1 MKKTLVFFLFSFFFT
16 EGGFAQNLNIT
27 QRAHVLN
34 PGQTLANIC
43 GYAANGREYA
53 LLGGS
58 KGMIIMDVTN
68 PDAPQK
74 IVQIPG
80 VDNLWK
86 EIKTYKNVAYV
97 TTEGGGGLQI
107 IDLSGL
113 PDTNANAYKAY
124 SYVGDTTR
132 NKVDTSIIRNGSLNA
147 IHSLHVDTTKGF
159 VYLFGGNSLVSNGGA
174 LVLDLKPDAYRPKY
188 AGRFNINTNYRAN
201 YIHDGYVDNDTL
213 FAAMIYNGTFNVV
226 DFRNKLAP
234 IVLASQQTPTTFT
247 HNVWLTP
254 NKKTLLTTDENTNS
268 YLAAYDISNLSSIKL
283 LDKVQNLSSGS
294 IVHNTHILPNG
305 NYAVTS
311 WYKDGINIVDI
322 TRPQNLVVV
331 GTYDT
336 YPQGIGTGFAG
347 AWGVY
352 PFLPSGN
359 LMVSNLDNGDGFFV
373 LTPQYKRACYLEG
386 IVRDSVTRQVLSG
399 VSIKINSTD
408 LDKKAVSDIGGNYRT
423 GQVTP
428 GAFSVTFTLAG
439 YRPKTVNVP
448 LVSGSVSQRD
458 VELVSLL
465 YNRIP
470 ELTTDFHVAASPNP
484 FDESIYVQYRLDNM
498 AGKEAT
504 LHVFDVVGKEVFS
517 QKLNNTEGGLLVKND
532 WAAGVYAIQ
541 IKADGRWS
549 IPIKIVKT
557 R

>member
-1 MKKTLVFFLFSFFFT
+1 MKKTIVFLLISFLFT
-16 EGGFAQNLNIT
+16 EGGFAQNINIT
-27 QRAHVLN
+27 QRSHVLN

-43 GYAANGREYA
+43 GYAINGREYA

-58 KGMIIMDVTN
+58 KGMIIVDVTN
-68 PDAPQK
+68 PDVPKQ

-80 VDNLWK
+80 INNTWK

-113 PDTNANAYKAY
+113 PDTNVTAYKAY
-124 SYVGDTTR
+124 NYVGDTAR
-132 NKVDTSIIRNGSLNA
+132 NKVDTTIIGKMA
-147 IHSLHVDTTKGF
+147 AFHALHVDTTKGF
-159 VYLFGGNSLVSNGGA
+159 VYLFGGNSSVSNGGA

-213 FAAMIYNGTFNVV
+213 FAGMVYNGTFNAI

-234 IVLASQQTPTTFT
+234 VVLASQQTPTAFT

-254 NKKTLLTTDENTNS
+254 NRKTLLTTDENTGS
-268 YLAAYDISNLSSIKL
+268 FLASYDISNLSSIKL
-283 LDKVQNLSSGS
+283 LDKVQNLSTGS

-305 NYAVTS
+305 NFAVTS

-336 YPQGIGTGFAG
+336 YPQGVGNGYGG

-359 LMVSNLDNGDGFFV
+359 LVVSNLDDGDGLFV
-373 LTPQYKRACYLEG
+373 LTPQYKRAAYLEG
-386 IVRDSVTRQVLSG
+386 IVRDSITKQVLSG
-399 VSIKINSTD
+399 VSVKINTTD
-408 LDKKAVSDIGGNYRT
+408 LDKKAVSDIAGNYRT

-428 GAFSVTFTLAG
+428 GTVSVTYTKTG
-439 YRPKTVNVP
+439 YFPKTVNVT
-448 LVSGSVSQRD
+448 LATGAVAQRD
-458 VELVSLL
+458 IELVNLL
-465 YNRIP
+465 YNSVP

-484 FDESIYVQYRLDNM
+484 FTDVVYVQYRLDNM
-498 AGKEAT
+498 VNETAI
-504 LHVFDVVGKEVFS
+504 LHVFDVLGKEVFS
-517 QKLNNTEGGLLVKND
+517 QKLENTEGGVFVKNNFV
-532 WAAGVYAIQ
+532 AGVYSIQ
-541 IKADGRWS
+541 IKANGRWS
-549 IPIKIVKT
+549 VPLKVVKVQ
-557 R
+557 

>member
-1 MKKTLVFFLFSFFFT
+1 MTKTIVLLLLSFLFT
-16 EGGFAQNLNIT
+16 EGGFAQNINIT

-43 GYAANGREYA
+43 GYVKDGREYA

-58 KGMIIMDVTN
+58 KGMIIVDVTN
-68 PDAPQK
+68 PDVPKQV
-74 IVQIPG
+74 VQIPG
-80 VDNLWK
+80 IVNTWK
-86 EIKTYKNVAYV
+86 EIKTYKNIAYV

-113 PDTNANAYKAY
+113 PDTNLTAYKAY
-124 SYVGDTTR
+124 NYVGDVAR
-132 NKVDTSIIRNGSLNA
+132 NQVDTTIIGKMGA
-147 IHSLHVDTTKGF
+147 FHALHIDTTKGF
-159 VYLFGGNSLVSNGGA
+159 VYLFGGNSSVSNGGA

-188 AGRFNINTNYRAN
+188 AGRFNITTGYRDN

-213 FAAMIYNGTFNVV
+213 FAAMVYNGTFNVI
-226 DFRNKLAP
+226 DFKNKLTP
-234 IVLASQQTPTTFT
+234 VVLASQQTPTAFT

-254 NKKTLLTTDENTNS
+254 NRKTLLTTDENTGSFLAS
-268 YLAAYDISNLSSIKL
+268 YDVSNLSSIKL
-283 LDKVQNLSSGS
+283 LDKVQNLSTGS

-305 NYAVTS
+305 NFAVTS

-336 YPQGIGTGFAG
+336 YPQGIGNGYGG

-359 LMVSNLDNGDGFFV
+359 LLVSNLDDGDGLFV

-386 IVRDSVTRQVLSG
+386 IVRDSITKQVLSG
-399 VSIKINSTD
+399 VSVKINTTD
-408 LDKKAVSDIGGNYRT
+408 LDKKAVSDIAGNYRT

-428 GAFSVTFTLAG
+428 GTVSVTYSKTG
-439 YRPKTVNVP
+439 YFPKTVNVS
-448 LVSGSVSQRD
+448 LVTGAVAQRD

-465 YNRIP
+465 YNRVP
-470 ELTTDFHVAASPNP
+470 ELTNDFHVAASPNP
-484 FDESIYVQYRLDNM
+484 FTDAVYVQYRLDNM
-498 AGKEAT
+498 VNEEAV
-504 LHVFDVVGKEVFS
+504 LHVFDVLGKEVYA
-517 QKLNNTEGGLLVKND
+517 QKLENTEGGVFVKNNLV
-532 WAAGVYAIQ
+532 AGVYSIQ
-541 IKADGRWS
+541 IKAKGRWS
-549 IPIKIVKT
+549 VPLKVVKT
-557 R
+557 Q

>member
-1 MKKTLVFFLFSFFFT
+1 MTKTIVLLLLSFLFT
-16 EGGFAQNLNIT
+16 EGGFAQNINIT

-43 GYAANGREYA
+43 GYVKDGREYA

-58 KGMIIMDVTN
+58 KGMIIVDVTN
-68 PDAPQK
+68 PDVPKQV
-74 IVQIPG
+74 VQIPG
-80 VDNLWK
+80 IVNTWK
-86 EIKTYKNVAYV
+86 EIKTYKNIAYV

-113 PDTNANAYKAY
+113 PDTNVTAYKAY
-124 SYVGDTTR
+124 NYVGDVAR
-132 NKVDTSIIRNGSLNA
+132 NQVDTTIIGKMGA
-147 IHSLHVDTTKGF
+147 FHALHIDTTKGF
-159 VYLFGGNSLVSNGGA
+159 VYLFGGNSSVSNGGA

-188 AGRFNINTNYRAN
+188 AGRFNITTGYRDN

-213 FAAMIYNGTFNVV
+213 FAAMVYNGTFNVI
-226 DFRNKLAP
+226 DFKNKLTP
-234 IVLASQQTPTTFT
+234 VVLASQQTPTAFT

-254 NKKTLLTTDENTNS
+254 NRKTLLTTDENTGSFLAS
-268 YLAAYDISNLSSIKL
+268 YDVSNLSSIKL
-283 LDKVQNLSSGS
+283 LDKVQNLSTGS

-305 NYAVTS
+305 NFAVTS

-336 YPQGIGTGFAG
+336 YPQGIGNGYGG

-359 LMVSNLDNGDGFFV
+359 LVVSNLDDGDGLFV

-386 IVRDSVTRQVLSG
+386 IVRDSITKQVLSG
-399 VSIKINSTD
+399 VSVKINTTD
-408 LDKKAVSDIGGNYRT
+408 LDKKAVSDIAGNYRT

-428 GAFSVTFTLAG
+428 GTVSVTYSKTG
-439 YRPKTVNVP
+439 YFPKTVNVS
-448 LVSGSVSQRD
+448 LVTGAVVQRD

-465 YNRIP
+465 YNRVP
-470 ELTTDFHVAASPNP
+470 ELTNDFHVAASPNP
-484 FDESIYVQYRLDNM
+484 FTDAVYVQYRLDNM
-498 AGKEAT
+498 VNEEAT
-504 LHVFDVVGKEVFS
+504 LHIFDVLGKEVYV
-517 QKLNNTEGGLLVKND
+517 QKLENTEGSVFVKNNLVS
-532 WAAGVYAIQ
+532 GVYSIQ
-541 IKADGRWS
+541 IKGKGRWS
-549 IPIKIVKT
+549 VPLKVVKT
-557 R
+557 Q

>member
-86 EIKTYKNVAYV
+86 EIKTYKSVAYV

-213 FAAMIYNGTFNVV
+213 FAAMVYNGTFNVV

-234 IVLASQQTPTTFT
+234 VVLASQQTPTAFT

-283 LDKVQNLSSGS
+283 LDKVQNLSPGS

-408 LDKKAVSDIGGNYRT
+408 LDKKAISDIGGNYRT

-428 GAFSVTFTLAG
+428 GTVSVTFTLAG

-504 LHVFDVVGKEVFS
+504 LHVFDVAGKEVFS
-517 QKLNNTEGGLLVKND
+517 QKLNDTEGGLLVNND
-532 WAAGVYAIQ
+532 WAAGVYTIQ
-541 IKADGRWS
+541 IKADGRLS
-549 IPIKIVKT
+549 VPIKTVKT

>member
-1 MKKTLVFFLFSFFFT
+1 MTKTIVLLLLSFLFT
-16 EGGFAQNLNIT
+16 EGGFAQNINIT

-43 GYAANGREYA
+43 GYVKDGREYA

-58 KGMIIMDVTN
+58 KGMIIVDVTN
-68 PDAPQK
+68 PDVPKQV
-74 IVQIPG
+74 VQIPG
-80 VDNLWK
+80 IVNTWK
-86 EIKTYKNVAYV
+86 EIKTYKNIAYV

-113 PDTNANAYKAY
+113 PDTNVTAYKAY
-124 SYVGDTTR
+124 NYVGDVAR
-132 NKVDTSIIRNGSLNA
+132 NQVDTTIIGKMGA
-147 IHSLHVDTTKGF
+147 FHALHIDTTKGF
-159 VYLFGGNSLVSNGGA
+159 VYLFGGNSSVSNGGA

-188 AGRFNINTNYRAN
+188 AGRFNITTGYRDN

-213 FAAMIYNGTFNVV
+213 FAAMVYNGTFNVI
-226 DFRNKLAP
+226 DFKNKLTP
-234 IVLASQQTPTTFT
+234 VVLASQQTPTAFT

-254 NKKTLLTTDENTNS
+254 NRKTLLTTDENTGSFLAS
-268 YLAAYDISNLSSIKL
+268 YDVSNLSSIKL
-283 LDKVQNLSSGS
+283 LDKVQNLSTGS

-305 NYAVTS
+305 NFAVTS

-336 YPQGIGTGFAG
+336 YPQGIGNGYGG

-359 LMVSNLDNGDGFFV
+359 LLVSNLDDGDGLFV

-386 IVRDSVTRQVLSG
+386 IVRDSITKQVLSG
-399 VSIKINSTD
+399 VSVKINTTD
-408 LDKKAVSDIGGNYRT
+408 LDKKAVSDIAGNYRT

-428 GAFSVTFTLAG
+428 GTVSVTYSKTG
-439 YRPKTVNVP
+439 YFPKTVNVS
-448 LVSGSVSQRD
+448 LVTGAVVQRD

-465 YNRIP
+465 YNRVP
-470 ELTTDFHVAASPNP
+470 ELTNDFHVAASPNP
-484 FDESIYVQYRLDNM
+484 FTDAVYVQYRLDNM
-498 AGKEAT
+498 VNEEAV
-504 LHVFDVVGKEVFS
+504 LHVFDVLGKEVYA
-517 QKLNNTEGGLLVKND
+517 QKLENTEGGVFVKNNLV
-532 WAAGVYAIQ
+532 AGVYSIQ
-541 IKADGRWS
+541 IKAKGRWS
-549 IPIKIVKT
+549 VPLKVVKT
-557 R
+557 Q

>member
-1 MKKTLVFFLFSFFFT
+1 MTKTIVLLLLSFLFT
-16 EGGFAQNLNIT
+16 EGGFAQNINIT

-43 GYAANGREYA
+43 GYVKDGREYA

-58 KGMIIMDVTN
+58 KGMIIVDVTN
-68 PDAPQK
+68 PDVPKQV
-74 IVQIPG
+74 VQIPG
-80 VDNLWK
+80 IVNTWK
-86 EIKTYKNVAYV
+86 EIKTYKNIAYV

-113 PDTNANAYKAY
+113 PDTNVTAYKAY
-124 SYVGDTTR
+124 NYVGDVAR
-132 NKVDTSIIRNGSLNA
+132 NQVDTTIIGKMGA
-147 IHSLHVDTTKGF
+147 FHALHIDTTKGF
-159 VYLFGGNSLVSNGGA
+159 VYLFGGNSSVSNGGA

-188 AGRFNINTNYRAN
+188 AGRFNITTGYRDN

-213 FAAMIYNGTFNVV
+213 FAAMVYNGTFNVI
-226 DFRNKLAP
+226 DFKNKLTP
-234 IVLASQQTPTTFT
+234 VVLASQQTPTAFT

-254 NKKTLLTTDENTNS
+254 NRKTLLTTDENTGSFLAS
-268 YLAAYDISNLSSIKL
+268 YDVSNLSSIKL
-283 LDKVQNLSSGS
+283 LDKVQNLSTGS

-305 NYAVTS
+305 NFAVTS

-336 YPQGIGTGFAG
+336 YPQGIGNGYGG

-359 LMVSNLDNGDGFFV
+359 LVVSNLDDGDGLFV

-386 IVRDSVTRQVLSG
+386 IVRDSITKQVLSG
-399 VSIKINSTD
+399 VSVKINTTD
-408 LDKKAVSDIGGNYRT
+408 LDKKAVSDIAGNYRT

-428 GAFSVTFTLAG
+428 GTVSVTYSKTG
-439 YRPKTVNVP
+439 YFPKTVNVS
-448 LVSGSVSQRD
+448 LVTGAVVQRD

-465 YNRIP
+465 YNRVP
-470 ELTTDFHVAASPNP
+470 ELTNDFHVAASPNP
-484 FDESIYVQYRLDNM
+484 FTDAVYVQYRLDNM
-498 AGKEAT
+498 VNEEAV
-504 LHVFDVVGKEVFS
+504 LHVFDVLGKEVYA
-517 QKLNNTEGGLLVKND
+517 QKLENTEGGVFVKNNLV
-532 WAAGVYAIQ
+532 AGVYSIQ
-541 IKADGRWS
+541 IKAKGRWS
-549 IPIKIVKT
+549 VPLKVVKT
-557 R
+557 Q

>member
-1 MKKTLVFFLFSFFFT
+1 MTKTIVLLLLSFLFT
-16 EGGFAQNLNIT
+16 EGGFAQNINIT

-43 GYAANGREYA
+43 GYVKDGREYA

-58 KGMIIMDVTN
+58 KGMIIVDVTN
-68 PDAPQK
+68 PDVPKQV
-74 IVQIPG
+74 VQIPG
-80 VDNLWK
+80 IVNTWK
-86 EIKTYKNVAYV
+86 EIKTYKNIAYV

-113 PDTNANAYKAY
+113 PDTNLTAYKAY
-124 SYVGDTTR
+124 NYVGDVAR
-132 NKVDTSIIRNGSLNA
+132 NQVDTTIIGKMGA
-147 IHSLHVDTTKGF
+147 FHALHIDTTKGF
-159 VYLFGGNSLVSNGGA
+159 VYLFGGNSSVSNGGA

-188 AGRFNINTNYRAN
+188 AGRFNITTGYRDN

-213 FAAMIYNGTFNVV
+213 FAAMVYNGTFNVI
-226 DFRNKLAP
+226 DFKNKLTP
-234 IVLASQQTPTTFT
+234 VVLASQQTPTAFT

-254 NKKTLLTTDENTNS
+254 NRKTLLTTDENTGSFLAS
-268 YLAAYDISNLSSIKL
+268 YDVSNLSSIKL
-283 LDKVQNLSSGS
+283 LDKVQNLSTGS

-305 NYAVTS
+305 NFAVTS

-336 YPQGIGTGFAG
+336 YPQGIGNGYGG

-359 LMVSNLDNGDGFFV
+359 LLVSNLDDGDGLFV

-386 IVRDSVTRQVLSG
+386 IVRDSITKQVLSG
-399 VSIKINSTD
+399 VSVKINTTD
-408 LDKKAVSDIGGNYRT
+408 LDKKAVSDIAGNYRT

-428 GAFSVTFTLAG
+428 GTVSVTYSKTG
-439 YRPKTVNVP
+439 YFPKTVNVS
-448 LVSGSVSQRD
+448 LVTGAVVQRD

-465 YNRIP
+465 YNRVP
-470 ELTTDFHVAASPNP
+470 ELTNDFHVAASPNP
-484 FDESIYVQYRLDNM
+484 FTDAVYVQYRLDNM
-498 AGKEAT
+498 VNEEAV
-504 LHVFDVVGKEVFS
+504 LHVFDVLGKEVYA
-517 QKLNNTEGGLLVKND
+517 QKLENTEGGVFVKNNLV
-532 WAAGVYAIQ
+532 AGVYSIQ
-541 IKADGRWS
+541 IKGKGRWS
-549 IPIKIVKT
+549 VPLKVVKT
-557 R
+557 Q